1 MRVFLHL
8 LQREKK
14 ICHGVD
20 PLWSRLAMVATQDI
34 VLNNFF
40 RRKIVIGEENLPL
53 NGSVVLAPTHR
64 SRWDA
69 LMLTMAAGRR
79 ITNRDCRYMV
89 TRSEMKGLQGWFLNR
104 LGCFPIDQGRPSL
117 TTLRYAVDLL
127 LSRQQLVVFPEG
139 KINRLS
145 EPVTLKKGLIR
156 IAQLASN
163 KGLDIKIVP
172 VGLAYSEVIPKFYGS
187 AAICFSKPIVISK
200 DFKLTTDD
208 FNMALSESMRT
219 AEELAL
225 SAVGR

>member
-1 MRVFLHL
+1 MYL
-8 LQREKK
+8 LKREKK
-14 ICHGVD
+14 ICLGVD

-34 VLNNFF
+34 ALNNFF
-40 RRKIVIGEENLPL
+40 RRRIVIGGENLPS

-79 ITNRDCRYMV
+79 VTNRDCRYMV

-127 LSRQQLVVFPEG
+127 LARQQLVVFPEG
-139 KINRLS
+139 KINRFS
-145 EPVTLKKGLIR
+145 EPVKLKKGLIR

-187 AAICFSKPIVISK
+187 AAICFSKPIIISK
-200 DFKLTTDD
+200 DFKQPINE
-208 FNMALSESMRT
+208 FNMALSKTMSN
-219 AEELAL
+219 AEKSAL
-225 SAVGR
+225 LAVGRR